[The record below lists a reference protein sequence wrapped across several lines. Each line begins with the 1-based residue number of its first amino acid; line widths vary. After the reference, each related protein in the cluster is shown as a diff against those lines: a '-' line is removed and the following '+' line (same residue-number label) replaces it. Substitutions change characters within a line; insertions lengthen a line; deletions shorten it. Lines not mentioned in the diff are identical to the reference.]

1 MIEAETDLK
10 MPMLEHLV
18 ELRRRL
24 LWSVAALSISFLICW
39 HFAGQI
45 FEFLARPL
53 IDAFAD
59 KADAKLIYTSLTE
72 KFFVDIKVG
81 FYAALFITFPII
93 GNHLWKFIAPG
104 LYKNERGVLL
114 PYLIISP
121 VLFFLGGMVVY
132 FGIMPL
138 AWKFFLS
145 YQSVAPQGGN
155 ENFVEI
161 VALPKVSEYLSLVI
175 KLIFAFGLF
184 FQLPVVLSL
193 LSRAGIVTAD
203 WLAKR
208 RRYAIV
214 SLFLLAAI
222 LTPPDIVSQIGLA
235 VPGILL
241 YEISILC
248 ARRIERSRD
257 QSQSS

>member
-1 MIEAETDLK
+1 MTGAEADLK
-10 MPMLEHLV
+10 SSILEHLI

-24 LWSVAALSISFLICW
+24 LWSVVALLVSFALCW
-39 HFAGQI
+39 NFAGQI

-53 IDAFAD
+53 IEAFGD

-72 KFFVDIKVG
+72 KFFVDVKVG

-93 GNHLWKFIAPG
+93 GNHLWKFVAPG
-104 LYKNERGVLL
+104 LYKNEQGVLL

-121 VLFFLGGMVVY
+121 VLFFLGAMVVY

-145 YQSVAPQGGN
+145 YQSIGPQGASA
-155 ENFVEI
+155 NFVEI
-161 VALPKVSEYLSLVI
+161 VALPKVSEYLNLVI

-193 LSRAGIVTAD
+193 LARAGIVTAD

-257 QSQSS
+257 SSQAS